1 MHTDS
6 LWSSGKVS
14 ALIAHRN
21 PGGLIRIGREE
32 RGWRQADLG
41 ARIGCSASTV
51 SRLEQRRR
59 YPDLALIRHA
69 AQEVGVPVNVLTAS
83 LGLTGWPAARVVA
96 DGPRCAEEDPM
107 RRRTLLA
114 AAGLTAPA
122 VLLAG
127 VDDALANM
135 PAPTGSPIPLE
146 TRLTAARGYFD
157 AGQHSKLLKQLPGL
171 LADARNAAQSR
182 QEVDLARLSA
192 CYSLASRVLT
202 KIGSYDRSRLSADR
216 AAIYADLSGSPLVAA
231 AAARELSIVLRHQGQ
246 PGAAQQHILAALSR
260 VAGTG
265 LKTGAQASAYAQML
279 CTTSYTA
286 ARGGDRDQA
295 LAMIRE
301 ATQAAWELPQESPEG
316 RLFPITP
323 AAVDLY
329 AVGVHWA
336 LGDAGAALEAG
347 RNLRAAQFK
356 TAERKGRM
364 HTDLGRAW
372 WQRGRPEQT
381 AAELLSALRV
391 SPGEIRDRPAIRKIV
406 HDLRSRHGQVAGVR
420 ELAAAVGPS
429 AA

>member
-1 MHTDS
+1 MRTDS

-14 ALIAHRN
+14 MLIAHRD
-21 PGGLIRIGREE
+21 PGGLIRIGREQ

-59 YPDLALIRHA
+59 YTDLELIQHA
-69 AQEVGVPVNVLTAS
+69 AQEVGVPTNVLTAS
-83 LGLTGWPAARVVA
+83 LGLAGVPAARVVA

-114 AAGLTAPA
+114 AAGLAAPA
-122 VLLAG
+122 TLLAG
-127 VDDALANM
+127 VEDALANM
-135 PAPTGSPIPLE
+135 PDPTGSPIPLE
-146 TRLTAARGYFD
+146 RRITAARGYFD
-157 AGQHSKLLKQLPGL
+157 TGQHSELLKRLPGL
-171 LADARNAAQSR
+171 LADARKAAQSR
-182 QEVDLARLSA
+182 QEVDVARLSA
-192 CYSLASRVLT
+192 CYSLTSQVLT
-202 KIGSYDRSRLSADR
+202 KIGSYDQSRLSADR

-231 AAARELSIVLRHQGQ
+231 AAARELSIVLRHQNQ
-246 PGAAQQHILAALSR
+246 PAAAQRHILDAVSR
-260 VAGTG
+260 VEKTG

-286 ARGGDRDQA
+286 ARAGDRGQA
-295 LAMIRE
+295 LTMIRE
-301 ATQAAWELPQESPEG
+301 AAQAARNLPHESAEG

-347 RNLRAAQFK
+347 RSLHAAQFE

-372 WQRGRPEQT
+372 WQWGKPEQT

-391 SPGEIRDRPAIRKIV
+391 SPGEVRDRPAIRKIV
-406 HDLRSRHGQVAGVR
+406 SDLRSRHSQVAGVR
-420 ELAAAVGPS
+420 ELVAAAGPR